1 MAWMLFALTVA
12 FTCVGQIMQKLAAR
26 RWQLQGGGAVV
37 LIRQSAFWAA
47 VVCLGSAAACW
58 LMLLQR
64 WQVGRAYALLSV
76 NYIVMMF
83 LARVLFHER
92 LLARHWIGSALI
104 VAGVALMS
112 TGQ

>member
-1 MAWMLFALTVA
+1 MAWMLYVLTVA

-37 LIRQSAFWAA
+37 LLMQSTFWVA
-47 VVCLGSAAACW
+47 VVCLVSAAGCW

-76 NYIVMMF
+76 NYIVMMI
-83 LARVLFHER
+83 LARLLFHER
-92 LLARHWIGSALI
+92 LHARHWIGSALI

-112 TGQ
+112 AGQ

>member
-1 MAWMLFALTVA
+1 MAWMLYVLTVA

-26 RWQLQGGGAVV
+26 RWQLHGGGAVV
-37 LIRQSAFWAA
+37 LLMQSAFWAA
-47 VVCLGSAAACW
+47 VACLVSAAGCW

-83 LARVLFHER
+83 LARLFFHER
-92 LLARHWIGSALI
+92 LHARHWIGSALI